1 MHVEMSLEENET
13 SEVAPTDD
21 VKPVDT
27 QTISGSQVAAA
38 FARMENEKKNNNK
51 SRNVPTLIVSM
62 AAVMVLVALYFVLVL
77 VL

>member
-13 SEVAPTDD
+13 PEAAQTTDE
-21 VKPVDT
+21 KPVDT

-38 FARMENEKKNNNK
+38 FARIENEKNNNK
-51 SRNVPTLIVSM
+51 SPSAPTLLVSL
-62 AAVMVLVALYFVLVL
+62 AAVMSLVALYFVLVL